1 MEEKKMEEI
10 KEKEESCREAASRS
24 EWLKTWE
31 TIGVRILK
39 LPEWMQNIVLED
51 IKTAVRNRVATMEMV
66 ENAHRKN
73 RD

>member
-1 MEEKKMEEI
+1 MEEI
-10 KEKEESCREAASRS
+10 KEKQENYQEAASRS

-39 LPEWMQNIVLED
+39 LPGWMQDIMLED
-51 IKTAVRNRVATMEMV
+51 IKTAIRNRIVTMEII

>member
-1 MEEKKMEEI
+1 MEEI
-10 KEKEESCREAASRS
+10 KEKQENYQEAASRS

-39 LPEWMQNIVLED
+39 LPVWMQDIMLED
-51 IKTAVRNRVATMEMV
+51 IKTAVRNRVVTMEII